1 VDAVSADGEGEKV
14 QIYVTKFQSSGYKIG
29 VIAKKK
35 PLLCKCSLPDCCPLK
50 CF

>member
-35 PLLCKCSLPDCCPLK
+35 TFVMQVFPA
-50 CF
+50 